1 MALDLQNKTALV
13 CGASRGIGLGAAE
26 ALAHKGCKV
35 ILLGR
40 TEADLQSNV
49 TTINAINNL
58 ENQYIVVDLGNID
71 DLKAQVSDLVNT
83 QDIHIVIN
91 NSGGPAPGLLVD
103 ATTDQLIA
111 AFTHHILASHTI
123 AKVVIPSMKK
133 AGYGRIINVVS
144 TSVRQPIPGLG
155 VSNTIRGAM
164 GSWSKTLANE
174 VGKYNITVNNILPGA
189 TKTGRLQ
196 QIIDKKQAKLE
207 GTNQSAEANMQSVI
221 PLGRFAEVSEVAGV
235 IAFLA
240 SPGGSYI
247 SGTSIPVD
255 GGRLKCI

>member
-1 MALDLQNKTALV
+1 MRVLENKNALV
-13 CGASRGIGLGAAE
+13 CGASRGIGLGAAK
-26 ALAHKGCKV
+26 ALAAMGCRV
-35 ILLGR
+35 VLLGR
-40 TEADLQSNV
+40 TEEDLKSNVKQMDEINGLSNAYVVADLSN
-49 TTINAINNL
+49 TESLISKISTLLAT
-58 ENQYIVVDLGNID
+58 
-71 DLKAQVSDLVNT
+71 SDI
-83 QDIHIVIN
+83 QIVIN

-103 ATTDQLIA
+103 SSVDQLTA
-111 AFTHHILASHTI
+111 AFTNHILASHTI
-123 AKVVIPSMKK
+123 AKLVIPSMKK
-133 AGYGRIINVVS
+133 SGYGRFINVVS

-174 VGKYNITVNNILPGA
+174 VGQYGITVNNILPGA
-189 TKTGRLQ
+189 TKTARLDA
-196 QIIDKKQAKLE
+196 IIQRKQAKLE
-207 GTNQSAEANMQSVI
+207 GTGKSAEEMMQSAI
-221 PLGRFAEVSEVAGV
+221 PIGRFGEVEEIANV